1 VVRRLTGGTD
11 DLLVS
16 MDQRDDFGAATPG
29 DWLGLVGV
37 GQSWGF
43 PGCYGQGGTACV
55 GVPSPVAALDP
66 HAAVS
71 GVAIVT
77 GSLGATVDRGPS
89 RRVARRIER

>member
-1 VVRRLTGGTD
+1 
-11 DLLVS
+11 